1 MSATRLVLPNSRA
14 NRGRWYQRLVTAAC
28 RLYDAQERAYIAEI
42 PTPMGIAKGGEAAFF
57 KGKAITD
64 YFGTLKGGR
73 SVAFDA
79 KGSLDGAYRAG
90 IPDNQLRVMECVHRL
105 GGVSGILIGSQV
117 EETIRSW
124 WIPWPTA
131 NVLAAGAWTSERI
144 PGLPGTVA
152 VRFVGYIDFLPAI
165 EAAN

>member
-1 MSATRLVLPNSRA
+1 MRLGLPNSRA

-28 RLYDAQERAYIAEI
+28 RLYDAQERAYIVEI

-90 IPDNQLRVMECVHRL
+90 IPENQLRVMERVHAL
-105 GGVSGILIGSQV
+105 GGLSGVLLGFQV
-117 EETIRSW
+117 EGTIRSW
-124 WIPWPTA
+124 WIPWPSA
-131 NVLAAGAWTSERI
+131 AVIAAGAWTLERV
-144 PGLPGTVA
+144 PGLAGAVA
-152 VRFVGYIDFLPAI
+152 VRFVGYIDFLSAL
-165 EAAN
+165 EAAT

>member
-1 MSATRLVLPNSRA
+1 MNLLQSSTRA

-57 KGKAITD
+57 KEKAITD
-64 YFGTLKGGR
+64 YFGTLRGGG

-90 IPDNQLRVMECVHRL
+90 VPDNQLRVMERVHDL
-105 GGVSGILIGSQV
+105 GGISGLLIGFQV
-117 EETIRSW
+117 GETVRSW
-124 WIPWPTA
+124 WVPWP
-131 NVLAAGAWTSERI
+131 AAKSITSGEWTPERVAA
-144 PGLPGTVA
+144 LPRA
-152 VRFVGYIDFLPAI
+152 VPVHFVGYIDFLPAL

>member
-1 MSATRLVLPNSRA
+1 MELVHAPSRA

-57 KGKAITD
+57 KAKAITD
-64 YFGTLKGGR
+64 YFSTLKGGR

-79 KGSLDGAYRAG
+79 KGSLDDVYRAG
-90 IPDNQLRVMECVHRL
+90 IPDHQLRVMERVHRL
-105 GGVSGILIGSQV
+105 GGISGVLIGFPV

-124 WIPWPTA
+124 WVPWPSA
-131 NVLAAGAWTSERI
+131 NAIASGEWTPERI
-144 PGLPGTVA
+144 AALPGA
-152 VRFVGYIDFLPAI
+152 VSARFVGYIDFLPAL
-165 EAAN
+165 ETAT